1 MQVVMIG
8 ANACGDE
15 VLLASDNAMRMMM
28 MVAMT
33 MTSPLLTAQTL
44 APNNRTPV
52 AHSRSLVAHSRTPLA
67 HSRALVHHT
76 YVVETLRLIA
86 DPLWLIAE
94 PLCLIADPLWLIAQP
109 LFLFLFCCLFFLL
122 TPCGAL
128 FYAIVAHL
136 KHYVRSVC
144 WTPGHEQVLEHV
156 QVAQPSSKEYLPTSK
171 C

>member
-52 AHSRSLVAHSRTPLA
+52 AHSRSLVAHSRTHLA
-67 HSRALVHHT
+67 HSL
-76 YVVETLRLIA
+76 
-86 DPLWLIAE
+86 D
-94 PLCLIADPLWLIAQP
+94 
-109 LFLFLFCCLFFLL
+109 
-122 TPCGAL
+122 PCG
-128 FYAIVAHL
+128 
-136 KHYVRSVC
+136 S
-144 WTPGHEQVLEHV
+144 
-156 QVAQPSSKEYLPTSK
+156 
-171 C
+171 